1 MIHHNY
7 YLYRQCHQ
15 INIKAITLLTSQDT
29 QSGPPQISKMEKAFN
44 TKAVNYICKVPHLR
58 YLLGSWLTLFI

>member
-1 MIHHNY
+1 MIHRNY

-15 INIKAITLLTSQDT
+15 INLKLSLCSQVK
-29 QSGPPQISKMEKAFN
+29 PPQISKMEKAFN